1 MVAKLQQRWR
11 YDDEIQ
17 RFDLPHPANV
27 PEWSYCDQGDII
39 FDTDIE
45 SPKSVED
52 YVTEEE
58 VEEEVERGQTSAI
71 GEYDSFDSY
80 LKMDD

>member
-1 MVAKLQQRWR
+1 MVKLQRRRR

-17 RFDLPHPANV
+17 RFDLPHPANA

-45 SPKSVED
+45 PPKSVED

-58 VEEEVERGQTSAI
+58 VEEEVERGQTSAA
-71 GEYDSFDSY
+71 GEYDSSDSH
-80 LKMDD
+80 LEMDD